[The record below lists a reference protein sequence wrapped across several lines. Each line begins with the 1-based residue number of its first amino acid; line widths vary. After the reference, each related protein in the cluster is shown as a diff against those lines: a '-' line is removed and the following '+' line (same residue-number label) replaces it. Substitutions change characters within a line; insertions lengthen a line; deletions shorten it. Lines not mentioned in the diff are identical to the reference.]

1 MLNPSTLD
9 RLSPAAQSFIGK
21 EKTLFIGGRWTAA
34 RNGEAIEV
42 FDPATGCVF
51 DKVPS
56 ADELDVDDAVK
67 AARAAF
73 DGGPWSKLTP
83 MDRGKLIWRL
93 GDLVESHADELA
105 EIEALDNGKPITYAR
120 WGDIAFS
127 HELLRYMAGW
137 TSKIHGKTVALS
149 GPGEFHAYTLKEP
162 VGVAGQII
170 PWNFPFM
177 MAVWK
182 IAPALAAGCTVV
194 LKPAEQTPLTA
205 LRLAELVEEAGFPP
219 GVANVITGYGETAG
233 AALAAHPLV
242 DKVAFTGSTEVGRKI
257 LAAAGGNLKKVSLE
271 LGGKS
276 PMIVFPDAD
285 QAITVQGV
293 SAGILYNMGQVCTQA
308 PGCTSTGR
316 LLTVSSMV
324 WPTKQQK

>member
-21 EKTLFIGGRWTAA
+21 EKTLFIGGRWTAV
-34 RNGEAIEV
+34 RHGEAIEV

-120 WGDIAFS
+120 WG
-127 HELLRYMAGW
+127 
-137 TSKIHGKTVALS
+137 
-149 GPGEFHAYTLKEP
+149 
-162 VGVAGQII
+162 
-170 PWNFPFM
+170 
-177 MAVWK
+177 
-182 IAPALAAGCTVV
+182 
-194 LKPAEQTPLTA
+194 
-205 LRLAELVEEAGFPP
+205 
-219 GVANVITGYGETAG
+219 
-233 AALAAHPLV
+233 
-242 DKVAFTGSTEVGRKI
+242 
-257 LAAAGGNLKKVSLE
+257 
-271 LGGKS
+271 
-276 PMIVFPDAD
+276 
-285 QAITVQGV
+285 
-293 SAGILYNMGQVCTQA
+293 
-308 PGCTSTGR
+308 
-316 LLTVSSMV
+316 
-324 WPTKQQK
+324 